1 MQPFVPDMLRHF
13 RSIVRL
19 NISGNNYT
27 RLLEWP
33 ELLQDKLGLMH
44 LFERNT
50 SILLDKTIKSAELY
64 IVTKELLPKL
74 WSLIWGMPIE
84 EMRVQFDYESDGT
97 VLRTFTV
104 YIDSSSL
111 LFPASF
117 NLKATST
124 TDAVIVLSP
133 TGVAPSGLENGDFE
147 FHKNHIAFGP
157 EKMTLKSDGSGIV
170 YTGTL
175 FGSIDSVKG

>member
-1 MQPFVPDMLRHF
+1 MA
-13 RSIVRL
+13 IRL
-19 NISGNNYT
+19 Y
-27 RLLEWP
+27 EDHM
-33 ELLQDKLGLMH
+33 E
-44 LFERNT
+44 
-50 SILLDKTIKSAELY
+50 
-64 IVTKELLPKL
+64 
-74 WSLIWGMPIE
+74 
-84 EMRVQFDYESDGT
+84 FDYESDGT

-133 TGVAPSGLENGDFE
+133 TGVSPSGLENGDFE